1 MQGANVTGC
10 TPASMVS
17 LTKRLVLGGLWV
29 LAGKV
34 ILVLST
40 LLINAFLA
48 RLLAPQEMGAYFLTF
63 SLVSVAAVAA
73 QFGLSQAVVR
83 LVAESLA
90 SERPGQAANTIRFIL
105 RSGALG
111 ALLLAGVLALG
122 VGSWLAHR
130 IFDSA
135 LMASVIGLAALWVVV
150 LTLQNLLAESFRG
163 FHEIRLAT
171 LFGGVITS
179 VLSALLFAGLWIVQG
194 HSNLEQVIVLSVIAG
209 ATNAMIAYLLLRGKL
224 KPFNTKNDFKGKEV
238 FRIAWPLW
246 VTNLTLIV
254 LLQADLWIMGM
265 FRPQEEVAIY
275 GAALRFVVLVTMPL
289 MIVNSVV
296 SPVIAEMYTK
306 GRRKD
311 LQEIL
316 RAAAT
321 TASIPA
327 FVVVIVF
334 TLFGSPILSLVYGE
348 FYRDGVTV
356 LTLLS
361 LGQLVN
367 VLAGSCGLVLMM
379 TGFQASMMWITI
391 VCGLLTVTGATLL
404 VEQYGANGV
413 ATVAAVAMMTQNG
426 LMLLFCKL
434 KTGMWT
440 HAKLPNNLQR
450 ATIKQ

>member
-1 MQGANVTGC
+1 MQGAEVTGY

-40 LLINAFLA
+40 LLINALLA

-73 QFGLSQAVVR
+73 QFGLSQAVVK

-90 SERPGQAANTIRFIL
+90 SERPGRAANTIRFIL

-111 ALLLAGVLALG
+111 ALLVAGMLALG
-122 VGSWLAHR
+122 VGSWLAQR

-135 LMASVIGLAALWVVV
+135 LMAGVIGLAALWVVV

-171 LFGGVITS
+171 LSGGVITS

-194 HSNLEQVIVLSVIAG
+194 HSNLEQVVVLSVIAG
-209 ATNAMIAYLLLRGKL
+209 ATNAVIAFLLLRGKL
-224 KPFNTKNDFKGKEV
+224 KPFSTKNDFKGKEV

-296 SPVIAEMYTK
+296 SPFIAEMYTK
-306 GRRKD
+306 RRRKD
-311 LQEIL
+311 LQETL

-327 FVVVIVF
+327 FAVVIVF
-334 TLFGSPILSLVYGE
+334 TLFGSPILALVYGE
-348 FYRDGVTV
+348 FYRNGATV
-356 LTLLS
+356 LALLS
-361 LGQLVN
+361 LGQFVN

-391 VCGLLTVTGATLL
+391 VCGLLTVTGAMLL

-413 ATVAAVAMMTQNG
+413 ATVAAAAMMTQNG

-434 KTGMWT
+434 KTGIWT
-440 HAKLPNNLQR
+440 HAKLPHNLPL
-450 ATIKQ
+450 ATTKL